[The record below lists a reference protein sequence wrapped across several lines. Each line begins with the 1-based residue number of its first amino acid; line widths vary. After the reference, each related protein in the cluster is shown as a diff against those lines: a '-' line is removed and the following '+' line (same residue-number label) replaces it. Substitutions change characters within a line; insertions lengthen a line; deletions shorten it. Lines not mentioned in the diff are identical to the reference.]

1 MRCCN
6 FNLTGLSYRC
16 LPNGLGEMGS
26 ADVSMH
32 FDEQHWSPAYWERH
46 HRALLDVCEQIGA
59 PHLFVTVAPREWSF
73 LFPCWIGKARAA
85 ARAGPTELSGAEV
98 LAVAHGLHQICAGF
112 LCGASGDAH
121 RWKDHLQDNKV
132 GAFGGAQAHVARY
145 EYQDGGKYHEF
156 GKVRGSLY
164 VHMLLWLH
172 GAPQVHPE

>member
-59 PHLFVTVAPREWSF
+59 PHLFVTVARCEW
-73 LFPCWIGKARAA
+73 LFPFPFWNMGGPALLPVLVLQSSVEQKPWQSPMGCIEYALAFSVGHRVMPIGGRTMCREA
-85 ARAGPTELSGAEV
+85 
-98 LAVAHGLHQICAGF
+98 
-112 LCGASGDAH
+112 
-121 RWKDHLQDNKV
+121 KV
-132 GAFGGAQAHVARY
+132 GAFGGAQAHFARY
-145 EYQDGGKYHEF
+145 EYQAGGK
-156 GKVRGSLY
+156 
-164 VHMLLWLH
+164 
-172 GAPQVHPE
+172 